1 MKQDGGYVRLQRDIR
16 LDPEYRALTPL
27 AQWLYKE
34 LLIDVD
40 FIGVADY
47 APRKLAK
54 IATGLTVLE
63 VETAA
68 AELRAAL
75 FVVID
80 DETGELLVRTF
91 VKHDGL
97 YKQPNMCVAM
107 VKAFRKVGSPMLQGV
122 ISHELNRI
130 KSTVTAEIDDAG
142 LPPAKKK
149 AEQDKAAHCFTTLTP
164 ILQFTQIDPKAMID
178 GFVQQYDNQFEDVK
192 F

>member
-1 MKQDGGYVRLQRDIR
+1 VKENGGYVRLQRDIR
-16 LDPEYRALTPL
+16 LDPDYRALTPL

-40 FIGVADY
+40 FIGVCDY

-54 IATGLTVLE
+54 IATGM
-63 VETAA
+63 TAMQIEQYA

-75 FVVID
+75 FIVID

-107 VKAFRKVGSPMLQGV
+107 VKAFRRVGSPTIQGV

-130 KSTVTAEIDDAG
+130 KDAALAEIDTAG
-142 LPPAKKK
+142 LAPAKKK

-164 ILQFTQIDPKAMID
+164 IMQFTQVDPKALIE
-178 GFVQQYDNQFEDVK
+178 GFVQQYDGQFEDVK

>member
-16 LDPEYRALTPL
+16 LDPDYRALSL
-27 AQWLYKE
+27 EAQWLYKE

-40 FIGVADY
+40 FIGVTDY

-54 IATGLTVLE
+54 IAAGTALMR

-75 FVVID
+75 FIVID

-91 VKHDGL
+91 MKHDGL

-107 VKAFRKVGSPMLQGV
+107 VKAFRKIGSPTLQGV
-122 ISHELNRI
+122 ISHELHRI
-130 KSTVTAEIDDAG
+130 CAAVSEEIDKSG
-142 LPPAKKK
+142 QPPAKKK
-149 AEQDKAAHCFTTLTP
+149 ADRDKADHCFMTLAP
-164 ILQFTQIDPKAMID
+164 IMQFTQTDPAKLLEDLVAD
-178 GFVQQYDNQFEDVK
+178 VQF
-192 F
+192 

>member
-1 MKQDGGYVRLQRDIR
+1 VKQDGGYVRLQRDIR
-16 LDPEYRALTPL
+16 LDPDYRALTL
-27 AQWLYKE
+27 EAQWLYKE

-40 FIGVADY
+40 FIGVADW
-47 APRKLAK
+47 APWKIAK
-54 IATGLTVLE
+54 IATGTELLR

-75 FVVID
+75 FIVVD
-80 DETGELLVRTF
+80 DETREVLVRTF

-107 VKAFRKVGSPMLQGV
+107 VKAFRKVGSPTLQGV
-122 ISHELNRI
+122 ISHELHRI
-130 KSTVTAEIDDAG
+130 CTTVSDEIDKSG

-149 AEQDKAAHCFTTLTP
+149 AERDKADHCFTTLAP
-164 ILQFTQIDPKAMID
+164 IMQFTQIDPAKLL
-178 GFVQQYDNQFEDVK
+178 EDLMTDVH